1 MLGSEETNCA
11 TTQLRQTEVRIEG
24 VRASTAAESSHRPAY
39 ISLGLTRYI
48 VTISS
53 QIVRMNKGV
62 RQMGW
67 QYYDVVVYTL
77 DEMAAVKKVTRQL
90 QEARP
95 NSNVRFRLDTDTP
108 QIREAKYGNCTWD
121 AQEQATEE

>member
-1 MLGSEETNCA
+1 MEETNCA

-24 VRASTAAESSHRPAY
+24 VRASTAAESSHRPAS

-77 DEMAAVKKVTRQL
+77 DEMAAVKKATKEI

-108 QIREAKYGNCTWD
+108 QSREAKYGNCTWD
-121 AQEQATEE
+121 AQEQATKE

>member
-1 MLGSEETNCA
+1 
-11 TTQLRQTEVRIEG
+11 
-24 VRASTAAESSHRPAY
+24 
-39 ISLGLTRYI
+39 
-48 VTISS
+48 
-53 QIVRMNKGV
+53 MNKGA

-67 QYYDVVVYTL
+67 QYYEVIVYTL

-95 NSNVRFRLDTDTP
+95 NSNIRFRLDTDTP